1 MLQEREMR
9 IGESFTIILES
20 CTFRQISRDVW
31 KVQDSIE
38 LCKIL
43 ILFITSSQIH
53 EISWSSWYNN
63 GCFCCTKTTS

>member
-1 MLQEREMR
+1 MLQEQEMR

-20 CTFRQISRDVW
+20 CTFRRISRDVW

-43 ILFITSSQIH
+43 LELMLILTTHSLYYFLSN
-53 EISWSSWYNN
+53 SWD
-63 GCFCCTKTTS
+63 